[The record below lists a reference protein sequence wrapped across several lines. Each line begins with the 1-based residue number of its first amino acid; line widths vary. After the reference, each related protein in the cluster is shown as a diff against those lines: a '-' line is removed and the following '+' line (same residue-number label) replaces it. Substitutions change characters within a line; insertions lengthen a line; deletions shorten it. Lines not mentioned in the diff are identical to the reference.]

1 MTKPRALSGI
11 QPTADSYQIGNY
23 LGALRYWL
31 EMQDSHECFYMIADM
46 HALTVGP
53 SPAEMHHRTLASFA
67 QLIAL
72 GLDTD
77 KSTLF
82 VQSQVSQHAEL
93 MWVLSCLTGFGEA
106 GRMTQFKDK
115 SQKAGSDSTN
125 VGLFTY
131 PILQAADI
139 LIYGADAVPVG
150 EDQRQHLELTRD
162 LAQRFNSRYKE
173 TFVVPKP
180 FIVKDTAKITDLQ
193 EPTAKMS
200 KSLPSGCV
208 FLLEPLKTIEK
219 KIKSAVTDSET
230 EIRFDPENK
239 PGVSNLLTILSA
251 FSGKSIDQHVQEMR
265 GQMYGTLK
273 KEVAEAVLGFAEPF
287 QNKVNALLAD
297 KGELQRLLQ
306 EGSGKA
312 SAVANETLSKVYDAI
327 GFVR

>member
-251 FSGKSIDQHVQEMR
+251 FSGKSIDQHVQEMQ

-306 EGSGKA
+306 DGSGKA

>member
-1 MTKPRALSGI
+1 MTKPRVLSGI

-31 EMQDSHECFYMIADM
+31 EMQDSHDCFYMIADM
-46 HALTVGP
+46 HALTVSP
-53 SPAEMHHRTLASFA
+53 SPEEMHHRTLSSFA

-115 SQKAGSDSTN
+115 SQKAGSDTTN
-125 VGLFTY
+125 VGVFTY

-139 LIYGADAVPVG
+139 LIYQADSVPVG

-162 LAQRFNSRYKE
+162 LAGRFNSRYKP
-173 TFVVPKP
+173 TFVIPKP
-180 FIVKDTAKITDLQ
+180 HIVKDTAKIKDLQ

-200 KSLPSGCV
+200 KSLPAGCV

-251 FSGKSIDQHVQEMR
+251 LSGKSIDEHVKEMQ

-273 KEVAEAVLGFAEPF
+273 TEVAQAVLAFAEPF
-287 QNKVNALLAD
+287 QAKVNGLLSD
-297 KGELQRLLQ
+297 KAELARLLQ
-306 EGSGKA
+306 SGSQKA
-312 SAVANETLSKVYDAI
+312 SAVADETLNKVYDAL

>member
-1 MTKPRALSGI
+1 MTKPRVLSGI

-31 EMQDSHECFYMIADM
+31 EMQDSHDCFYMIADM
-46 HALTVGP
+46 HALTV
-53 SPAEMHHRTLASFA
+53 SPTPEEMHHRTLSSFA

-115 SQKAGSDSTN
+115 SQKAGSDTTN
-125 VGLFTY
+125 VGVFTY

-139 LIYGADAVPVG
+139 LIYQADSVPVG

-162 LAQRFNSRYKE
+162 LAGRFNSRYKP
-173 TFVVPKP
+173 TFVIPKP
-180 FIVKDTAKITDLQ
+180 HIVKDTAKIKDLQ

-200 KSLPSGCV
+200 KSLPAGCV

-251 FSGKSIDQHVQEMR
+251 LSGKSIDEHVKEMQ

-273 KEVAEAVLGFAEPF
+273 TEVAQAVLAFAEPF
-287 QNKVNALLAD
+287 QNKVNGLLSD
-297 KGELQRLLQ
+297 KAELARLLQ
-306 EGSGKA
+306 SGSQKA
-312 SAVANETLSKVYDAI
+312 SAVADETLNKVYDAI

>member
-1 MTKPRALSGI
+1 MTKPRVLSGI

-31 EMQDSHECFYMIADM
+31 EMQDSHDCFYMIADM
-46 HALTVGP
+46 HALTV
-53 SPAEMHHRTLASFA
+53 SPTPEEMHHRTLSSFA

-115 SQKAGSDSTN
+115 SQKAGSDTTN
-125 VGLFTY
+125 VGVFTY

-139 LIYGADAVPVG
+139 LIYQADSVPVG

-162 LAQRFNSRYKE
+162 LAGRFNSRYKP
-173 TFVVPKP
+173 TFVIPKP
-180 FIVKDTAKITDLQ
+180 HIVKDTAKIKDLQ

-200 KSLPSGCV
+200 KSLPAGCV

-251 FSGKSIDQHVQEMR
+251 LSGKSIDDHVKEMQ

-273 KEVAEAVLGFAEPF
+273 TEVAQAVLAFAEPF
-287 QNKVNALLAD
+287 QAKVNGLLSD
-297 KGELQRLLQ
+297 KAELARLLQ
-306 EGSGKA
+306 SGSQKA
-312 SAVANETLSKVYDAI
+312 SAVADETLTKVYDAI

>member
-1 MTKPRALSGI
+1 MTKPRVLSGI

-31 EMQDSHECFYMIADM
+31 EMQDSHDCFYMIADM
-46 HALTVGP
+46 HALTV
-53 SPAEMHHRTLASFA
+53 SPAPEEMHHRTLSSFA

-162 LAQRFNSRYKE
+162 LAQRFNSRYKQ

-180 FIVKDTAKITDLQ
+180 HIVKDTAKITDLQ

-200 KSLPSGCV
+200 KSLPAGCV

-251 FSGKSIDQHVQEMR
+251 FSGKSIDEHVQEMQ

-273 KEVAEAVLGFAEPF
+273 KEVAEAVLAFAEPF
-287 QNKVNALLAD
+287 QTKVNDLLSDKAELARLLAS
-297 KGELQRLLQ
+297 
-306 EGSGKA
+306 GSQKA
-312 SAVANETLSKVYDAI
+312 STVADETLNKVYDAI